1 MIFALYPLAINLLK
15 NVIDMSEQNKP
26 NIKVTLLKYLSEI
39 VIIFL
44 GISMSFW
51 FDEWRNN
58 RKDRETEQIILRGV
72 RENLVRDTLNLRY
85 MMPYGERIIN
95 CSNKL
100 LALKDEKEI
109 KDSLNTYLDMALT
122 SMYFNAT
129 QTTYEEMKQ
138 TGRTSLIQDDT
149 LRKAIIS
156 YYSGYI
162 GYCNEW
168 TASGKEHTEKQLMPE
183 MTNYFSVVEDSV
195 RPIPIAQKIEAL
207 KIRKLRNI
215 LLVNILCKKGTLDA
229 YEQTL
234 NRTKKIIGRIDKVLK
249 K

>member
-1 MIFALYPLAINLLK
+1 
-15 NVIDMSEQNKP
+15 MSEQNKP
-26 NIKVTLLKYLSEI
+26 SVKVTLVKYLSEI

-51 FDEWRNN
+51 FDEWRGN

-72 RENLVRDTLNLRY
+72 RDNLVRDTLSLRA
-85 MMPYGERIIN
+85 MIPYGVRIIE

-122 SMYFNAT
+122 TMSFNAT

-149 LRKAIIS
+149 LRKAIITH
-156 YYSGYI
+156 YTVFM

-168 TASGKEHTEKQLMPE
+168 SAATRAHTDTQLMPE

-215 LLVNILCKKGTLDA
+215 LLVNVLCKKSHLDVF
-229 YEQTL
+229 EQTI
-234 NRTKKIIGRIDKVLK
+234 NRSKKIIGRIDKVLK

>member
-1 MIFALYPLAINLLK
+1 
-15 NVIDMSEQNKP
+15 MSEQNKP

-51 FDEWRNN
+51 FDEWRDN

-72 RENLVRDTLNLRY
+72 RENLVRDTLNLRA
-85 MMPYGERIIN
+85 MMPYGERIID

-109 KDSLNTYLDMALT
+109 KDSLDTYLDMALT

-138 TGRTSLIQDDT
+138 TGHTSLIQDDT

-156 YYSGYI
+156 HYTVVL

-168 TASGKEHTEKQLMPE
+168 TAADKSHNETQLIPE
-183 MTNYFSVVEDSV
+183 MMNYFSVVEDSV
-195 RPIPIAQKIEAL
+195 RPIPIAQKIEGL
-207 KIRKLRNI
+207 KARKLRNI
-215 LLVNILCKKGTLDA
+215 LLVGILCKKGALAA
-229 YEQTL
+229 YEQTI
-234 NRTKKIIGRIDKVLK
+234 NRSKRIIGRIDKVLK

>member
-1 MIFALYPLAINLLK
+1 
-15 NVIDMSEQNKP
+15 MSEQNKP
-26 NIKVTLLKYLSEI
+26 SLRATLLKYLSEI

-51 FDEWRNN
+51 FDEWRGN

-72 RENLVRDTLNLRY
+72 RDNLVRDTLSLRA
-85 MMPYGERIIN
+85 MMPYGERIID

-100 LALKDEKEI
+100 LALKKEKEI
-109 KDSLNTYLDMALT
+109 KDSLDTYLDMALT
-122 SMYFNAT
+122 SVIFNAT

-149 LRKAIIS
+149 LRKAIIAH
-156 YYSGYI
+156 YTVII

-168 TASGKEHTEKQLMPE
+168 TAASKTHTETQLMPE

-195 RPIPIAQKIEAL
+195 QPIPIAQKIEAL
-207 KIRKLRNI
+207 KSRKLRNI
-215 LLVNILCKKGTLDA
+215 LLVNILCKKGTLGA
-229 YEQTL
+229 FEQTIS
-234 NRTKKIIGRIDKVLK
+234 RSKKIIGRIDKVLK

>member
-1 MIFALYPLAINLLK
+1 
-15 NVIDMSEQNKP
+15 MSEQNKP

-72 RENLVRDTLNLRY
+72 RDNLVRDTLSLRY
-85 MMPYGERIIN
+85 MMRYGERIII
-95 CSNKL
+95 CSNKF

-109 KDSLNTYLDMALT
+109 KDSLETYLDMALT
-122 SMYFNAT
+122 SMSFNAT

-156 YYSGYI
+156 HYTVVL

-168 TASGKEHTEKQLMPE
+168 TAADKSQTETQLIPE
-183 MTNYFSVVEDSV
+183 MMNYFSVVEDSV
-195 RPIPIAQKIEAL
+195 RPIPIAQKIEGL
-207 KIRKLRNI
+207 KARKLRNI
-215 LLVNILCKKGTLDA
+215 LLVNILCKKGTLAA
-229 YEQTL
+229 YEQTVS
-234 NRTKKIIGRIDKVLK
+234 RSKKIIGRIDKVLK